1 MSTSNKQTRREIGM
15 LILGIIVM
23 AVIAFVWAKGE
34 PVGVGA
40 ATQDNKPV
48 VSGPSNNSVSSTIPL
63 PTPTVSALAPAR
75 KSYPLPEALATKIS
89 QLVDQRNLSE
99 RALLNYISDPKIYE
113 SQDETIRAA
122 VFDRQSKLYSQFAT
136 SMKQI
141 NEWILAQRK
150 EFKCATCE
158 ASQDKDGKWSFA
170 EPELQGGKQ

>member
-1 MSTSNKQTRREIGM
+1 MKDSKIRVLFISCSVVLIM
-15 LILGIIVM
+15 LVVGGALYAQEQKLG
-23 AVIAFVWAKGE
+23 AG
-34 PVGVGA
+34 GT
-40 ATQDNKPV
+40 AT
-48 VSGPSNNSVSSTIPL
+48 
-63 PTPTVSALAPAR
+63 PTPNPIPAAKAPA
-75 KSYPLPEALATKIS
+75 KSYPLPEPLATKIS
-89 QLVDQRNLSE
+89 QLVDQRNFTE

-150 EFKCATCE
+150 EFKCDTCE
-158 ASQDKDGKWSFA
+158 ASRDKDGKWSFA